1 MRCAAGLC
9 FVEKSSFSSE
19 REDQVQS
26 QLRLASMVRIT
37 GIRLINFGALRSI
50 IKTNIP
56 IHKTPYKAIK
66 MNDLIQEIL
75 FLNDHIPRKMVKPNP
90 MKASIKNVKS
100 MSFICSIFFG
110 SGRQRASLPRE

>member
-1 MRCAAGLC
+1 MRCDAGLC

-26 QLRLASMVRIT
+26 QLRLAFMVRIT

-50 IKTNIP
+50 IGTNIP
-56 IHKTPYKAIK
+56 IQAIPYNAIK
-66 MNDLIQEIL
+66 MNELIQDIL

-90 MKASIKNVKS
+90 RKASIKNVKR

-110 SGRQRASLPRE
+110 SDRHRANLRPA